1 MTRNLEL
8 ILIKDYGGSPSNY
21 GMSFNHSASQT
32 IDSANPMFS
41 GDSLTV
47 VSEGN
52 TYNFRLD
59 ERTKKSWWSYIFGN
73 IIEDK
78 YKYNFAL
85 EVDDIIN
92 LQLILMDKEVKN
104 SENKNFIEYLKEL
117 STQEDRIFVVFDEED
132 ITLKINI
139 DQVVMNMP
147 EQKFY
152 SKVDVRINDKID
164 SEDIINM
171 LEDISY
177 L

>member
-1 MTRNLEL
+1 MTLNLEL

-78 YKYNFAL
+78 YRYNFAL

-117 STQEDRIFVVFDEED
+117 ST
-132 ITLKINI
+132 
-139 DQVVMNMP
+139 
-147 EQKFY
+147 
-152 SKVDVRINDKID
+152 
-164 SEDIINM
+164 
-171 LEDISY
+171 
-177 L
+177 